1 MLLKLELA
9 IVVDFAHHFV
19 KAMGYGLNGLVKRF
33 CAEVGIFG
41 NFPGH
46 SGKVTCA
53 TELYISEVDEQLIQA
68 QTGHRSTSSVRCYKR
83 TQEEHMRKV
92 SRILQPPPIKKS
104 SSCEYHEKEHNLL
117 AYIALTGDLIPG
129 SSVTPC

>member
-1 MLLKLELA
+1 MLELIGDVGTFLSSPEEFSPNTCAKLHKRQYYLKLELA

-19 KAMGYGLNGLVKRF
+19 KATGYGLNGLVKRF

-53 TELYISEVDEQLIQA
+53 TEL
-68 QTGHRSTSSVRCYKR
+68 
-83 TQEEHMRKV
+83 
-92 SRILQPPPIKKS
+92 
-104 SSCEYHEKEHNLL
+104 
-117 AYIALTGDLIPG
+117 
-129 SSVTPC
+129 